1 MDKLHSNQSA
11 KRDILLSSK
20 TEPFEATHNIL
31 RDIGSSINYQ
41 RLSSNIFQ
49 FSVSTS
55 LANLIFLSF
64 ERFKNCEKQKIGSP
78 NFFVACVCKNLTT

>member
-31 RDIGSSINYQ
+31 RDLGSSINYQ

-49 FSVSTS
+49 FSS

-78 NFFVACVCKNLTT
+78 YFFVACVCKNLMT

>member
-49 FSVSTS
+49 FSV
-55 LANLIFLSF
+55 
-64 ERFKNCEKQKIGSP
+64 
-78 NFFVACVCKNLTT
+78 

>member
-1 MDKLHSNQSA
+1 MDKLQSNQSV

-31 RDIGSSINYQ
+31 RDLGSSINFQ

-55 LANLIFLSF
+55 LANLNF
-64 ERFKNCEKQKIGSP
+64 EGFKNCEKQKNRFP
-78 NFFVACVCKNLTT
+78 

>member
-31 RDIGSSINYQ
+31 RDLGSSQGCIF
-41 RLSSNIFQ
+41 RLTCSYPELTKDHVLTSAYVNIFRTVTRNAVNK
-49 FSVSTS
+49 SV
-55 LANLIFLSF
+55 
-64 ERFKNCEKQKIGSP
+64 
-78 NFFVACVCKNLTT
+78 

>member
-1 MDKLHSNQSA
+1 MDELHSNQSA

-31 RDIGSSINYQ
+31 RDLGSSINYQ

-49 FSVSTS
+49 FSS

-64 ERFKNCEKQKIGSP
+64 ERFKNCEKQKMGFP

>member
-1 MDKLHSNQSA
+1 MDKLQSNQSV

-31 RDIGSSINYQ
+31 RDLDSSINFQ
-41 RLSSNIFQ
+41 RLRSNIFQ

-55 LANLIFLSF
+55 LANLNF
-64 ERFKNCEKQKIGSP
+64 EGFKNCEKQKNRFP
-78 NFFVACVCKNLTT
+78 

>member
-31 RDIGSSINYQ
+31 RDLGSSINYQ

-49 FSVSTS
+49 FSS

-64 ERFKNCEKQKIGSP
+64 ERFKNCEKQKMGFP

>member
-1 MDKLHSNQSA
+1 MDELHSNQSA

-78 NFFVACVCKNLTT
+78 KNLTT